1 MLVSPAALPDL
12 KFAFCTHTR
21 QLTVCLQA
29 RSRRMLTGRTSSY
42 GLHVGLW
49 AVLAQCRRTVKF
61 RVSRN
66 TVFWKKNW
74 SCYRLEHR
82 WLIHGAWRVVDVM
95 FFTGC
100 RGTLCVYNEMLR
112 ITLLRGERIYLCS
125 QFWVTVTW
133 SVGPIALLLW
143 WGGLPWYECL
153 MLLDCSSLGQEK
165 ERGKSRGPRFSFSRR
180 PRCST
185 GI

>member
-12 KFAFCTHTR
+12 KFAFCT
-21 QLTVCLQA
+21 LDNSLCLQA
-29 RSRRMLTGRTSSY
+29 RSRRKLTGRTSSSEPN
-42 GLHVGLW
+42 VGIW

-66 TVFWKKNW
+66 NVFWKKNW
-74 SCYRLEHR
+74 SRYRLEHQ

-95 FFTGC
+95 FFTVC
-100 RGTLCVYNEMLR
+100 HSTLCIYNEMLR
-112 ITLLRGERIYLCS
+112 ITHLHGEGIYLRS
-125 QFWVTVTW
+125 QFWVRVMW
-133 SVGPIALLLW
+133 SVGPIAFLLW

-153 MLLDCSSLGQEK
+153 MLLDCSSHGQEEEK
-165 ERGKSRGPRFSFSRR
+165 GKGRGPRFSFHGRHW
-180 PRCST
+180 CSK